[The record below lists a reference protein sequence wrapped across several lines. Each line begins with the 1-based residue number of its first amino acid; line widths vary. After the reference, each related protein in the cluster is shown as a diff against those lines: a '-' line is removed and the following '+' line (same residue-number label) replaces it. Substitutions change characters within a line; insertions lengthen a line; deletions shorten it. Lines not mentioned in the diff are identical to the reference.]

1 MSELKRS
8 IARGAAWNVLLKL
21 LERSIG
27 LVSTLLLARLLVP
40 ADFGLMAMATT
51 VVAALELLGAYSF
64 DMALVQ
70 NQKAG
75 RSHYNTAWTLGVLI
89 AMAKAILMVALAFP
103 AAAFYDEPRLA
114 WVMLALAVST
124 AYQGFE
130 NIGIVAFQKELRFDR
145 EFKLALIRRL
155 SGFVATAVS
164 AWLLQSY
171 WALVIGISV
180 TRLVSLCLTYRMHPY
195 RPRWDL
201 SRTGELFGYSKWLLM
216 NNLLG
221 FLNNRGVDLLIGR
234 THGPAALGLYSVSNE
249 LASMPTSELVYPIQ
263 RAVFPGYARLAESG
277 EELRTTFIQ
286 VIGVLSLVTLP
297 AALFLGALAEPFV
310 RAVLGSKWMD
320 AVPLLQALA
329 VFGAVRAMD
338 GPASSIYLALGKP
351 RYMFNLQALQLV
363 VCFAFLAWLLPAYG
377 VIGAA
382 WALIAGA
389 AASLAANYLLVL
401 RVLGLQWRRLA
412 DALWRPV
419 VSAVLVSV
427 LMLWTLDLVPPVSP
441 GLQTLTAAALLVAL
455 GTLGTLLYSAMLLG
469 AWVLQGRPA
478 HSAEA
483 LVLAMIRRN
492 LPSRWRGDMPA

>member
-40 ADFGLMAMATT
+40 ADFGLMAMAMT

-75 RSHYNTAWTLGVLI
+75 RSHYDTAWTLGVLI
-89 AMAKAILMVALAFP
+89 ALAKAILMVALAFP

-155 SGFVATAVS
+155 SGFVATVVS

-180 TRLVSLCLTYRMHPY
+180 TRFVSLWLTYRMHPY

-216 NNLLG
+216 NNVLA
-221 FLNNRGVDLLIGR
+221 FLNIRGIDLIIGR
-234 THGPAALGLYSVSNE
+234 THGTTALGLYSVSYE
-249 LASMPTSELVYPIQ
+249 LASLPTTELVFPIQ

-277 EELRTTFIQ
+277 QELRSTFVQ
-286 VIGVLSLVTLP
+286 VIGVLAIVTVP

-329 VFGAVRAMD
+329 IFGLLRAMD

-351 RYMFNLQALQLV
+351 RYMFNLQALQLF
-363 VCFAFLAWLLPAYG
+363 VCFAFLAWLLPVHG

-389 AASLAANYLLVL
+389 AASVTANYLLVL

-412 DALWRPV
+412 DAVWRSV
-419 VSAVLVSV
+419 VAAVLVGGLLLWILSQVPAALPDWQAVRAAGLLVSLGV
-427 LMLWTLDLVPPVSP
+427 LGSLLY
-441 GLQTLTAAALLVAL
+441 AALLL
-455 GTLGTLLYSAMLLG
+455 I
-469 AWVLQGRPA
+469 AWRLRGCPA
-478 HSAEA
+478 DSAEA
-483 LVLAMIRRN
+483 LVVTQIRAR
-492 LPSRWRGDMPA
+492 LPRRVRGDAAN

>member
-27 LVSTLLLARLLVP
+27 LLSTLLLARLLVP
-40 ADFGLMAMATT
+40 ADFGLMAMAMT

-75 RSHYNTAWTLGVLI
+75 RSHYDTAWTLGVLI

-103 AAAFYDEPRLA
+103 AAAFYEEPRLA
-114 WVMLALAVST
+114 WVMLALAAST

-155 SGFVATAVS
+155 SGFIATVIS

-171 WALVIGISV
+171 WAMVIGISV
-180 TRLVSLCLTYRMHPY
+180 TRLVSLWLTYRMHPY
-195 RPRWDL
+195 RPHWDL
-201 SRTGELFGYSKWLLM
+201 SRTRDLFGYSKWLLM
-216 NNLLG
+216 NNVLG
-221 FLNNRGVDLLIGR
+221 FFNNRGIDLIIGR
-234 THGPAALGLYSVSNE
+234 THGPAALGLYTVSYE
-249 LASMPTSELVYPIQ
+249 FASMPTTELVHPIQ
-263 RAVFPGYARLAESG
+263 RAVFPGYARLADSR
-277 EELRTTFIQ
+277 EELRSTFIQ
-286 VIGVLSLVTLP
+286 VIGVLALVTLP
-297 AALFLGALAEPFV
+297 VALFLGALAEPFV
-310 RAVLGSKWMD
+310 RAVLGSKWME

-329 VFGAVRAMD
+329 VFGVLRAMD

-351 RYMFNLQALQLV
+351 RYMFNLQALQLF
-363 VCFAFLAWLLPAYG
+363 VCYVFLAWLLPAHG

-389 AASLAANYLLVL
+389 AASIAANYTLVL
-401 RVLGLQWRRLA
+401 RVLGLQWRALA
-412 DALWRPV
+412 DAIWRPV
-419 VSAVLVSV
+419 VAAVLVAGLLLLILSR
-427 LMLWTLDLVPPVSP
+427 VPVVSP
-441 GLQTLTAAALLVAL
+441 SWQAVTAVGLLVSL
-455 GTLGTLLYSAMLLG
+455 GCLGTLLYAALLLV
-469 AWVLQGRPA
+469 AWKLRGCPA
-478 HSAEA
+478 DTAEGQVA
-483 LVLAMIRRN
+483 TQIRER
-492 LPSRWRGDMPA
+492 LPRRWRGGSPN

>member
-27 LVSTLLLARLLVP
+27 LLSTLLLARLLVP
-40 ADFGLMAMATT
+40 ADFGLMAMAMT

-75 RSHYNTAWTLGVLI
+75 RSHYDTAWTLGVLI

-103 AAAFYDEPRLA
+103 AAAFYEEPRLA
-114 WVMLALAVST
+114 WVMLALAAST

-155 SGFVATAVS
+155 SGFTATVIS
-164 AWLLQSY
+164 AWLLESY
-171 WALVIGISV
+171 WAMVIGISV
-180 TRLVSLCLTYRMHPY
+180 TRLVSLWLTYRMHPY
-195 RPRWDL
+195 RPHWDL
-201 SRTGELFGYSKWLLM
+201 SRTRDLFGYSKWLLM
-216 NNLLG
+216 NNVLG
-221 FLNNRGVDLLIGR
+221 FFNNRGIDLIIGR
-234 THGPAALGLYSVSNE
+234 THGPAALGLYTVSYE
-249 LASMPTSELVYPIQ
+249 FASMPTTELVHPIQ
-263 RAVFPGYARLAESG
+263 RAVFPGYARLADSRA
-277 EELRTTFIQ
+277 ELRSTFIQ
-286 VIGVLSLVTLP
+286 VIGVLALVTLP
-297 AALFLGALAEPFV
+297 VALFLGALAEPFV

-329 VFGAVRAMD
+329 VFGVLRAMD

-351 RYMFNLQALQLV
+351 RYMFNLQALQLL
-363 VCFAFLAWLLPAYG
+363 VCFLFLAWLLPAHG

-389 AASLAANYLLVL
+389 AASIAANYMLVL
-401 RVLGLQWRRLA
+401 RVLGLQWRALA
-412 DALWRPV
+412 DAVWRPV
-419 VSAVLVSV
+419 VAAVLVSG
-427 LMLWTLDLVPPVSP
+427 LLLLILSRVPVVSP
-441 GLQTLTAAALLVAL
+441 GWQAVVSVGLLVSLGVLGTMLYAALVLI
-455 GTLGTLLYSAMLLG
+455 
-469 AWVLQGRPA
+469 AWKRRGRPA
-478 HSAEA
+478 DTAEA
-483 LVLAMIRRN
+483 LVAAQIRER
-492 LPSRWRGDMPA
+492 LPRRWRGDAAN